1 MSPIPTSHYTSVRNY
16 HVQQG
21 CSGEL
26 IPHSARWCCMWGSC
40 YFQTVFLASF
50 CPSYCFTLT
59 TDVLW
64 KIMPCYVEMVHDK
77 QQLDFWSTGILASQ
91 NLSIFCS
98 PVLSFF
104 SKQYY
109 WPNFVERQRFCNHLV
124 PLLNSTTSLAFNS
137 AEVRVVNGLQPG
149 KISSR
154 VEQKHLPETVPSPD

>member
-1 MSPIPTSHYTSVRNY
+1 MFRWINSTFSTMMLHVRQLLLSDCVPGVLLSFILLHSNY
-16 HVQQG
+16 RCFVEDHALLCRNG
-21 CSGEL
+21 
-26 IPHSARWCCMWGSC
+26 AW
-40 YFQTVFLASF
+40 QTAAGFLK
-50 CPSYCFTLT
+50 
-59 TDVLW
+59 LW
-64 KIMPCYVEMVHDK
+64 DM
-77 QQLDFWSTGILASQ
+77 LLASQ